1 MHKSYAGASGGFTL
15 VELMVTV
22 AIVAILGAIAYPA
35 YRKQVVRAQR
45 TEAKVALSNTA
56 QGLERCFT
64 RFNTYMDEDA
74 DGNPL
79 CEMTF
84 PFTTGEGAYQVSVA
98 RDDTTFTLTA
108 TAQGGQAVDDTQCG
122 NFTLTQA
129 NVRGISGDG
138 TVQDCWGR

>member
-1 MHKSYAGASGGFTL
+1 MHKSNAGVSGGFTL

-22 AIVAILGAIAYPA
+22 AIVAILAAIAYPS
-35 YRKQVVRAQR
+35 YRAQVMRSQR

-79 CEMTF
+79 CEMVF
-84 PFTTGEGAYQVSVA
+84 PFTTGEGTYEVSIV
-98 RDDTTFTLTA
+98 RDDATFTLTA
-108 TAQGGQAVDDTQCG
+108 TAQGGQAADDSQCG
-122 NFTLTQA
+122 DFTLTQA
-129 NVRGISGDG
+129 NVRGITGDG